1 MLSILW
7 NLAAFI
13 VALGVLITVH
23 EFGHFWV
30 ARRCG
35 VRVERFSIGFGKAL
49 WRRTDKL
56 GTEYVIA
63 LIPLGGYVKMLDERA
78 EPVVPELRHYAFNNK
93 TVGQRAAIIAAGPIA
108 NFLFAIFAY
117 WLVFIIGVPG
127 VRPVVGEI
135 TPNSIAAQAQIQ
147 PGTELK
153 AVDGIETPDWDA
165 VRLQLVSKIGDE
177 HTTLSVAQFGSNQ
190 RQDKTLDL
198 RHWAFEP
205 DKQDPVAS
213 LGIRPRGPQIEPVLS
228 EVQANSA
235 ASKAGLQAGDR
246 IVKVNGQPLTQW
258 MMFVTLVRD
267 NPDNPD
273 KPLALDIERQ
283 GSSLS
288 LTLTPDS
295 KQVNGKAEGFAG
307 VVPKIIPLPDEYK
320 TVRQY
325 GPFSAIVEASDK
337 TWQLMKLTVSMLG
350 KLITGDV
357 KLNNL
362 SGPIS
367 IAQGAGMSAEFGVIY
382 YLMFLALISVNLG
395 IINLFPLPVL
405 DGGHLLFLAIEKLKG
420 GPVSERVQD
429 FSYRIG
435 SILLVLLM
443 GLALFND
450 FSRL

>member
-13 VALGVLITVH
+13 IALGVLITVH

-49 WRRTDKL
+49 WRRTDKS

-63 LIPLGGYVKMLDERA
+63 MIPLGGYVKMLDERA
-78 EPVVPELRHYAFNNK
+78 EPVAPELRHYAFNNK

-127 VRPVVGEI
+127 VRPVIGEI

-198 RHWAFEP
+198 RHWTFEP
-205 DKQDPVAS
+205 DKEDPVSS
-213 LGIRPRGPQIEPVLS
+213 LGMRPRGPQIEPVLS
-228 EVQANSA
+228 EVQVNSA

-246 IVKVNGQPLTQW
+246 IVKVNGQSLTQW
-258 MMFVTLVRD
+258 MTFVTLVRD
-267 NPDNPD
+267 NPDT
-273 KPLALDIERQ
+273 PLALDIERQ

-307 VVPKIIPLPDEYK
+307 VVPKVIPLPDEYK

-325 GPFSAIVEASDK
+325 GPFSAILEASDK

-367 IAQGAGMSAEFGVIY
+367 IAQGAGMSAEFGIIY

>member
-49 WRRTDKL
+49 WRRTDKS

-78 EPVVPELRHYAFNNK
+78 EPVAPELRHYAFNNK

-165 VRLQLVSKIGDE
+165 VRLQLVAKIGDE

-198 RHWAFEP
+198 RQWAFEP
-205 DKQDPVAS
+205 DKEDPVSS

-228 EVQANSA
+228 EVQVNSA

-258 MMFVTLVRD
+258 MTFVTLVR
-267 NPDNPD
+267 DNPD

-307 VVPKIIPLPDEYK
+307 VVPKVIPLPDEYK

-325 GPFSAIVEASDK
+325 GPFSAVLEASDK

-367 IAQGAGMSAEFGVIY
+367 IAQGAGMSAEFGIIY

>member
-1 MLSILW
+1 MLSVLW
-7 NLAAFI
+7 SFAAFI
-13 VALGVLITVH
+13 VALGILITVH

-35 VRVERFSIGFGKAL
+35 VKVERFSIGFGKSL
-49 WRRTDKL
+49 WLRTDKQ

-63 LIPLGGYVKMLDERA
+63 LIPLGGYVKMLDERV
-78 EPVVPELRHYAFNNK
+78 ESVPPELRHQAFNNK
-93 TVGQRAAIIAAGPIA
+93 TILQRAAIISAGPIA
-108 NFLFAIFAY
+108 NFIFAIFSY

-135 TPNSIAAQAQIQ
+135 VNGSPAAEAQIA

-165 VRLQLVSKIGDE
+165 VRMALVARIGDE
-177 HTTLSVAQFGSNQ
+177 STVVTVAPFGSEQ
-190 RQDKTLDL
+190 TSDKTVNL
-198 RHWAFEP
+198 RNWHFEP

-213 LGIRPRGPQIEPVLS
+213 LGIQPRGPQIELVLAQ
-228 EVQANSA
+228 VQKNSA
-235 ASKAGLQAGDR
+235 ASKAGLQAGVR
-246 IVKVNGQPLTQW
+246 IVKVDGQPLDQW
-258 MMFVTLVRD
+258 QSFVATVRD
-267 NPDNPD
+267 SLG
-273 KPLALDIERQ
+273 KKIKLEVERQ
-283 GSSLS
+283 GSTVD
-288 LTLTPDS
+288 LTLTPD
-295 KQVNGKAEGFAG
+295 VNPRNKAEGFAG
-307 VVPKIIPLPDEYK
+307 VIPRIVPLPDEYR

-325 GPFSAIVEASDK
+325 GPFAAIGEASAK

-350 KLITGDV
+350 KLIVGDV

-367 IAQGAGMSAEFGVIY
+367 IAQGAGMSAEYGLIY

-395 IINLFPLPVL
+395 IINLFPLLML
-405 DGGHLLFLAIEKLKG
+405 DGGHLLSLLIEKIKG

-435 SILLVLLM
+435 SIVLVLLM

-450 FSRL
+450 LSRL

>member
-13 VALGVLITVH
+13 IALGVLITVH

-49 WRRTDKL
+49 WRRTDKS

-63 LIPLGGYVKMLDERA
+63 MIPLGGYVKMLDERA
-78 EPVVPELRHYAFNNK
+78 EPVAPELRHYAFNNK

-127 VRPVVGEI
+127 VRPVIGEI

-205 DKQDPVAS
+205 DKEDPVCS
-213 LGIRPRGPQIEPVLS
+213 LGMRPRGPQIEPVLS
-228 EVQANSA
+228 EVQVNSA

-246 IVKVNGQPLTQW
+246 IVKVNGQSLTQW
-258 MMFVTLVRD
+258 MTFVTLVRD
-267 NPDNPD
+267 NPDT
-273 KPLALDIERQ
+273 PLALDIERQ

-307 VVPKIIPLPDEYK
+307 VVPKVIPLPDEYK

-325 GPFSAIVEASDK
+325 GPFSAILEASDK

>member
-1 MLSILW
+1 MLSVLW
-7 NLAAFI
+7 SFAAFI
-13 VALGVLITVH
+13 VALGILITVH

-35 VRVERFSIGFGKAL
+35 VKVERFSIGFGKAL
-49 WRRTDKL
+49 WRRRDKQ

-63 LIPLGGYVKMLDERA
+63 LIPLGGYVKMLDERV
-78 EPVVPELRHYAFNNK
+78 ESVPPELRHQSFNNK
-93 TVGQRAAIIAAGPIA
+93 TVLQRAAIISAGPIA
-108 NFLFAIFAY
+108 NFIFAIFAY

-135 TPNSIAAQAQIQ
+135 VSGSPAAEAQIT

-165 VRLQLVSKIGDE
+165 VRMALVAKIGDE
-177 HTTLSVAQFGSNQ
+177 STTLTLAPFGSEKTS
-190 RQDKTLDL
+190 DKTVNL
-198 RHWAFEP
+198 HGWQFEP
-205 DKQDPVAS
+205 DKQDPVTS
-213 LGIRPRGPQIEPVLS
+213 LGIQPRGPQIESVLAQ
-228 EVQANSA
+228 VQKDSA
-235 ASKAGLQAGDR
+235 ASRAGLQAGDR
-246 IVKVNGQPLTQW
+246 IVKVDGQPLDQW
-258 MMFVTLVRD
+258 QNFVATVRD
-267 NPDNPD
+267 NPG
-273 KPLALDIERQ
+273 KDIAIEVERQ
-283 GSSLS
+283 GSTVS
-288 LTLTPDS
+288 LTLTPD
-295 KQVNGKAEGFAG
+295 VNPHNKAEGFAG
-307 VVPKIIPLPDEYK
+307 VIPRIIPLPEEYR

-325 GPFSAIVEASDK
+325 GPFAAIGEASAK

-350 KLITGDV
+350 KLIVGDV

-367 IAQGAGMSAEFGVIY
+367 IAQGAGMSAEYGLIY

-405 DGGHLLFLAIEKLKG
+405 DGGHLLFLLIEKIKG
-420 GPVSERVQD
+420 GAVSERVQD

>member
-13 VALGVLITVH
+13 IALGVLITVH

-49 WRRTDKL
+49 WRRTDKS

-63 LIPLGGYVKMLDERA
+63 MIPLGGYVKMLDERA
-78 EPVVPELRHYAFNNK
+78 EPVAPELRHYAFNNK

-205 DKQDPVAS
+205 DKEDPVSS
-213 LGIRPRGPQIEPVLS
+213 LGMRPRGPQIEPVLS
-228 EVQANSA
+228 EVQVNSA

-246 IVKVNGQPLTQW
+246 IVKVNGQSLTQW
-258 MMFVTLVRD
+258 MTFVTLVRD
-267 NPDNPD
+267 NPDT
-273 KPLALDIERQ
+273 PLALDIERQ

-307 VVPKIIPLPDEYK
+307 VVPKVIPLPDEYK

-325 GPFSAIVEASDK
+325 GPFSAILEASDK

-367 IAQGAGMSAEFGVIY
+367 IAQGAGMSAEFGIIY

-405 DGGHLLFLAIEKLKG
+405 DGGHLLFLAIEKIKG

-429 FSYRIG
+429 FCYRIG

>member
-49 WRRTDKL
+49 WRRTDKQ
-56 GTEYVIA
+56 GTEFVIA
-63 LIPLGGYVKMLDERA
+63 LIPLGGYVKMLDERV
-78 EPVVPELRHYAFNNK
+78 EPVIPELRHTAFNNK
-93 TVGQRAAIIAAGPIA
+93 TVGQRAAVIAAGPVA

-135 TPNSIAAQAQIQ
+135 TPNSIAASAQIA
-147 PGTELK
+147 PGMELK

-165 VRLQLVSKIGDE
+165 VRLQLVDKIGDE
-177 HTTLSVAQFGSNQ
+177 QTTLSVAPFGSDSRQQ
-190 RQDKTLDL
+190 RTLDL
-198 RHWAFEP
+198 RDWAFEP

-213 LGIRPRGPQIEPVLS
+213 LGIQPRGAQIESVLA
-228 EVQANSA
+228 EVQSGSA

-246 IVKVNGQPLTQW
+246 IVKVDGQAITQW
-258 MMFVTLVRD
+258 MTFVTLVRD
-267 NPDNPD
+267 NPGT
-273 KPLALDIERQ
+273 PLALEIERQ
-283 GSSLS
+283 GTPLS
-288 LTLTPDS
+288 LTLIPDTKPGS
-295 KQVNGKAEGFAG
+295 GKDEGFAG
-307 VVPKIIPLPDEYK
+307 VVPKVIPLPDEYK

-325 GPFSAIVEASDK
+325 GPFDAVVEATGK

-367 IAQGAGMSAEFGVIY
+367 IAQGAGMSAEFGLIY